1 LCKYSLI
8 GVKFIGTIDFQLLL
22 TTSKTGHIIVAS
34 DKSNFT
40 EKEFFSM
47 KICKLAKSALA
58 VGLSFSMLIPFG
70 LCASAATQDITG
82 TKNYTITNPY
92 ATVDWNTWGHY
103 KANLHTHSTVSDG
116 DDAFTDVIEAYY
128 AQGYDILGMTDHGVV
143 NKGWDK
149 VPNTVPLLSFH
160 FLNPFVKAVPL
171 TGERYKEITAG
182 SDRGGRGMTDVPD
195 GIELNAAVLT
205 KSHVNGFFCD
215 YGQGMWGKEN
225 DFEGPIAAVDKLG
238 GLTFINHPGDWL
250 GSAKDVNIAKDP
262 KNIKFFADIIKKY
275 KSCLGIEVLNCYDS
289 PTRNDRVLWDGL
301 LESVIPTGRN
311 VWGFSNSD
319 SHNMGDI
326 DTSFEVFMMP
336 SNNVANVRTAME
348 NGTFFACG
356 RFARPELG
364 DGFKGTGAY
373 PTVTSISV
381 DNSRNQITIQGAD
394 YDKIQWISK
403 GEVIATGNT
412 IDLNAFEGQIGCY
425 VRAQLEGPGGI
436 CMTQAFVTD
445 DGSTPIPEPQENY
458 FVKLWDNFVFAV
470 ISTRVYVIFDKLIEQ
485 LSK

>member
-1 LCKYSLI
+1 MRKWNL
-8 GVKFIGTIDFQLLL
+8 
-22 TTSKTGHIIVAS
+22 SKR
-34 DKSNFT
+34 
-40 EKEFFSM
+40 
-47 KICKLAKSALA
+47 ALA
-58 VGLSFSMLIPFG
+58 FVLAGTMMLPFG
-70 LCASAATQDITG
+70 ISTSAVQDITG
-82 TKNYTITNPY
+82 AKSYKITNPY
-92 ATVDWNTWGHY
+92 ETVNWSTWSHY

-116 DDAFTDVIEAYY
+116 EDTLAAVIEAYY
-128 AQGYDILGMTDHGVV
+128 AQGYDVLAMTEHGVV

-149 VPNTVPLLSFH
+149 VPNTVPILSYH
-160 FLNPFVKAVPL
+160 FLNPFEKPVPL
-171 TGERYKEITAG
+171 TEERYQEITTG

-225 DFEGPIAAVDKLG
+225 DYVTAIAGVEKAG
-238 GLTFINHPGDWL
+238 GLSHINHPGDWL
-250 GSAKDVNIAKDP
+250 GSASDVNIAKDP
-262 KNIKFFADIIKKY
+262 KNIKFFADILKKY
-275 KSCLGIEVLNCYDS
+275 HSCLGIEVLNGSDS

-326 DTSFEVFMMP
+326 DSEFEVFMMP
-336 SNNVANVRTAME
+336 ANNVANVRTAME

-364 DGFKGTGAY
+364 DSFKGAGAY
-373 PTVTSISV
+373 PAVSNITV
-381 DNSRNQITIQGAD
+381 DDSRDQITIQGTD
-394 YDKIQWISK
+394 YDTIQWISK

-412 IDLNAFEGQIGCY
+412 IDLNAYEGQIGRY
-425 VRAQLEGPGGI
+425 VRAQLKGPGGI

-445 DGSTPIPEPQENY
+445 DGSTPNPEPTENY
-458 FVKLWDNFVFAV
+458 FVKMWNDFVFAI
-470 ISTRVYVIFDKLIEQ
+470 ISTSVYVIFDKLIKQ
-485 LSK
+485 LSKG